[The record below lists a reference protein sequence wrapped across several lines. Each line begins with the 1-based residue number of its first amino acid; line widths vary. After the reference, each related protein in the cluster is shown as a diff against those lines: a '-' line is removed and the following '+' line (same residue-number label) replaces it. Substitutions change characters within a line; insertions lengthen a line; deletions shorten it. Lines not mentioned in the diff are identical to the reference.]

1 MNKLGSSKNSA
12 FIYDPILKFENI
24 NAENSTVVRNG
35 NAIYIGAARPYEAY
49 EIELKSNYDHNKL
62 SKIIAETVP
71 FKFKGAEYF
80 EDGSYKYPTS
90 SYDIRD
96 FSFDLT

>member
-1 MNKLGSSKNSA
+1 M
-12 FIYDPILKFENI
+12 
-24 NAENSTVVRNG
+24 RNG

-71 FKFKGAEYF
+71 FKFKGAEYY
-80 EDGSYKYPTS
+80 EDGS
-90 SYDIRD
+90 
-96 FSFDLT
+96 